1 MLLRILLQVIDTETN
16 QKVARF
22 GFVCKQDLVDLDGNK
37 VCCIVGGK
45 LHERKRDASKTLTQ
59 HMTDVNGGLK
69 KPIEEYVREMRSH
82 KAAGSFT
89 GWPDMVQTPPLLY
102 CFKGQTAKGVPG
114 CMRAFKA
121 DGGPGT
127 CDGMR
132 QKTCFYPKDYECTC
146 QPGRRS
152 QPGLMRR
159 RCRCCVMCVQV
170 MCVGAGDV
178 CTHHSDVYTQH
189 SDVCTHHSDVYTHH
203 SHVYTHHS
211 SCVYTPL

>member
-16 QKVARF
+16 QKAARF
-22 GFVCKQDLVDLDGNK
+22 GFVCKQDLVDVDGNR
-37 VCCIVGGK
+37 VACIVGGK
-45 LHERKRDASKTLTQ
+45 LHDRKRDASKTLTQ

-69 KPIEEYVREMRSH
+69 RPIEKYVREMRSH
-82 KAAGSFT
+82 KAAGGFT

-146 QPGRRS
+146 QPDRRS

-159 RCRCCVMCVQV
+159 RCRCSRDSPCPPPHGEWVYPPLLMCIH
-170 MCVGAGDV
+170 
-178 CTHHSDVYTQH
+178 TTPHVYTQ
-189 SDVCTHHSDVYTHH
+189 SIQITKRM
-203 SHVYTHHS
+203 
-211 SCVYTPL
+211 